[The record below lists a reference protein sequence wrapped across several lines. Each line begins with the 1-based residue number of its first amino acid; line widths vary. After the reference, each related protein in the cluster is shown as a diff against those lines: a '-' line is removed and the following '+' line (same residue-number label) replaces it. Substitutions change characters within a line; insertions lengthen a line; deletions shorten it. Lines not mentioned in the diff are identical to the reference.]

1 MKVDKLPSARLSRKI
16 GRLDG
21 REGLP
26 DLQTEKPHSPF
37 LEELATTGEQHF
49 AKTTEDLNV
58 ARVGL
63 VNKNG
68 ELAAKKSELL
78 QSQVDV
84 EKDIIITENVNSSL
98 YEEYLGADTQSQ
110 ASKIT
115 DRRFLSGAFYYP
127 IILVTIIGELVI
139 TYPAFES
146 LFGDSQIIA
155 ILTTFAASAMTI
167 SYAYILGLVLK
178 RNDDKKRLLQ
188 RWVLP
193 TVLSCGVFILGLIVS
208 LSHLRAKKFT
218 TDDGAVANEDL
229 GAQGSSILPEITSED
244 LVPDSSAL
252 IEDSLESSS
261 LIVQQVYDAALT
273 YPWALALFI
282 FLQLALV
289 VVATLG
295 EYFHYSYLRGEQKRI
310 QKLLNNLRSKRE
322 KIINQMS
329 QITAILE
336 STNQRDKQL
345 ILEHS
350 AQILNINK
358 KVESRAQAFWG
369 TNIRQRADSP
379 NAKSRRFE
387 APELKNPDWFS
398 EE

>member
-1 MKVDKLPSARLSRKI
+1 MKIDKLPSARLSRKI

-26 DLQTEKPHSPF
+26 ELQAEQPHSPF
-37 LEELATTGEQHF
+37 LEELATIGEQHF
-49 AKTTEDLNV
+49 AQTTESLN
-58 ARVGL
+58 AAFTNL
-63 VNKNG
+63 SLQNG
-68 ELAAKKSELL
+68 EFKAKKAELL
-78 QSQVDV
+78 QSQLDT
-84 EKDIIITENVNSSL
+84 EKDLVVTEDLRQRLSD
-98 YEEYLGADTQSQ
+98 EYLGTENQSQ
-110 ASKIT
+110 ASRIT

-146 LFGDSQIIA
+146 LFGDAQIVA

-167 SYAYILGLVLK
+167 SFSYLLGLVLK

-193 TVLSCGVFILGLIVS
+193 TVLSCGVFIIGLVTS

-218 TDDGAVANEDL
+218 TVDGTAAIDL
-229 GAQGSSILPEITSED
+229 GASGSSILPGDIGSALNSD
-244 LVPDSSAL
+244 LVGGTVELSSPM
-252 IEDSLESSS
+252 IT
-261 LIVQQVYDAALT
+261 QGYDAALT
-273 YPWALALFI
+273 YPWAFALFL
-282 FLQLALV
+282 FLQLALI

-295 EYFHYSYLRGEQKRI
+295 EYFHYSHLQGEQKRVMKI
-310 QKLLNNLRSKRE
+310 LEKLRKKRE
-322 KIINQMS
+322 ALINQID
-329 QITAILE
+329 QIT
-336 STNQRDKQL
+336 STLDASPQKEKQL
-345 ILEHS
+345 VLEYS
-350 AQILNINK
+350 AEIVNIKK
-358 KVESRAQAFWG
+358 KVEARAQAFWG

-387 APELKNPDWFS
+387 APSLKVPDWCA

>member
-1 MKVDKLPSARLSRKI
+1 MKIDKLPSARLSRKI

-26 DLQTEKPHSPF
+26 ELQAEQPHSPF
-37 LEELATTGEQHF
+37 LEELATIGEQHF
-49 AKTTEDLNV
+49 AQTTESLN
-58 ARVGL
+58 AAFTNL
-63 VNKNG
+63 SLQNG
-68 ELAAKKSELL
+68 QFKAKKTELL
-78 QSQVDV
+78 QSQLDT
-84 EKDIIITENVNSSL
+84 EKDLVVTEDLRQRLSD
-98 YEEYLGADTQSQ
+98 EYLGTENQSQ
-110 ASKIT
+110 ASRIT

-146 LFGDSQIIA
+146 LFGDAQIVA

-167 SYAYILGLVLK
+167 SFSYLLGLVLK

-193 TVLSCGVFILGLIVS
+193 TVLSCGVFIIGLVTS

-218 TDDGAVANEDL
+218 TVDGTAAIDL
-229 GAQGSSILPEITSED
+229 GASGSSILPGDIGSALNSD
-244 LVPDSSAL
+244 LVGGTVEQSSPM
-252 IEDSLESSS
+252 IT
-261 LIVQQVYDAALT
+261 QGYDAALT
-273 YPWALALFI
+273 YPWAFALFL
-282 FLQLALV
+282 FLQLALI

-295 EYFHYSYLRGEQKRI
+295 EYFHYSHLQGEQKRVMKSLE
-310 QKLLNNLRSKRE
+310 KLRKKRE
-322 KIINQMS
+322 ALINQID
-329 QITAILE
+329 QIT
-336 STNQRDKQL
+336 STLDASPQKEKQL
-345 ILEHS
+345 VLEYS
-350 AQILNINK
+350 AEIVNIKK
-358 KVESRAQAFWG
+358 KVEARAQAFWG

-387 APELKNPDWFS
+387 APSLKMPDWCT

>member
-1 MKVDKLPSARLSRKI
+1 MKIDKLPSARLSRKI

-26 DLQTEKPHSPF
+26 ELQAEQPHSPF
-37 LEELATTGEQHF
+37 LEELATIGEQHF
-49 AKTTEDLNV
+49 AQTTESLNS
-58 ARVGL
+58 AFTNL
-63 VNKNG
+63 ALQNG
-68 ELAAKKSELL
+68 QLKAKKAELL
-78 QSQVDV
+78 QSQLDT
-84 EKDIIITENVNSSL
+84 EKDVAVTEDLRQRLSD
-98 YEEYLGADTQSQ
+98 EYLGTENQSQ
-110 ASKIT
+110 ASRIT

-146 LFGDSQIIA
+146 LFGDAQIVA

-167 SYAYILGLVLK
+167 SFSYLLGLVLK

-193 TVLSCGVFILGLIVS
+193 TVLSCSVFIIGLVTS

-218 TDDGAVANEDL
+218 TEDGTAAVDL
-229 GAQGSSILPEITSED
+229 GAGGSSILPGDVGSGLNSD
-244 LVPDSSAL
+244 LVGGTVEQTSPM
-252 IEDSLESSS
+252 
-261 LIVQQVYDAALT
+261 VTQGYDAALT
-273 YPWALALFI
+273 YAWAFALFL
-282 FLQLALV
+282 FLQLALI

-295 EYFHYSYLRGEQKRI
+295 EYFHYSHLQGEQKRVMKI
-310 QKLLNNLRSKRE
+310 LEKLRKRRETLINEIDQITSTLEATPQKE
-322 KIINQMS
+322 KQLVLEYSAEIIN
-329 QITAILE
+329 I
-336 STNQRDKQL
+336 K
-345 ILEHS
+345 
-350 AQILNINK
+350 K
-358 KVESRAQAFWG
+358 KVEARAQAFWG

-387 APELKNPDWFS
+387 APSLKMPDWYI